1 MWFTTPV
8 YNKQC
13 LDYDLIF
20 AFSFFASVLKLNQV
34 LICCPPLLTAGDDRD
49 LLESDRE
56 NLLFTV
62 WPQFLSTNGCQDLS
76 ICSFE
81 IMSAN
86 TKTWWGFCLKGSFFE
101 YMPQSLQ
108 RILVPT
114 ASKSRDP
121 SKVEQSTDV
130 GLSLGSYVVWHEIRD
145 TVLPV
150 QW

>member
-1 MWFTTPV
+1 MPV

-34 LICCPPLLTAGDDRD
+34 LICCPPLLTAGDVGD

-56 NLLFTV
+56 NLLFTL
-62 WPQFLSTNGCQDLS
+62 WPQFLSTRGCQDLS

-86 TKTWWGFCLKGSFFE
+86 TKTW
-101 YMPQSLQ
+101 
-108 RILVPT
+108 
-114 ASKSRDP
+114 
-121 SKVEQSTDV
+121 
-130 GLSLGSYVVWHEIRD
+130 
-145 TVLPV
+145 
-150 QW
+150 